1 MAKTLLDLREEL
13 TEQRFESE
21 LQRGYAIDLRHQ
33 FNAAVA
39 CLLRETGKSIEEI
52 STMIAAQTAIERT
65 KPCVSDPASP
75 SSSSPSS
82 ASA

>member
-1 MAKTLLDLREEL
+1 MARTDLEL
-13 TEQRFESE
+13 RDELVEQRFEAD

-52 STMIAAQTAIERT
+52 SVMVAKETAIQR
-65 KPCVSDPASP
+65 SL
-75 SSSSPSS
+75 
-82 ASA
+82 